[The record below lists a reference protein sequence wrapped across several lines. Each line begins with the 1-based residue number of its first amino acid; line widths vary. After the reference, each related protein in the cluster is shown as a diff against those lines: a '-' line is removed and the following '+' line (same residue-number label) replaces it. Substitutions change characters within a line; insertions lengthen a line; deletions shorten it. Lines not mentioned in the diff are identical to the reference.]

1 MFHQRFFK
9 LTIVNKENVDRFF
22 EEYERAKQIFF
33 DFETSGLD
41 VRYKGK
47 DYAVGLTI
55 AFEDSVSKEVYYIPF
70 RHYFEGS
77 YIGCGRLDYRKNTA
91 VFDDAK
97 NFPDFLPEKF
107 SGEYYNMDIVDF
119 MERLKPLM
127 ENGGKEYI
135 AHHISFDLHLFAN
148 EGVDI
153 VKVFETNTFT
163 DTQIAVHT
171 LDEEQEKNLEAVT
184 ETIFSVKK
192 SHFKDTIMTVTKEEK
207 KLLGL
212 ASNSN
217 ASFQHVQIPIGA
229 QYSAEDVYFMK
240 EMYEPIL
247 NALREDGGY
256 EYFREVRMPYMKV
269 LWKMERNG
277 IKVDIEK
284 LESMIKL
291 AEEKLEELTYKIYEV
306 VGAKFNINS
315 GQQLFE
321 ILYGFKKKLKDRKT
335 GEYRESFNEDL
346 VTLNFGF
353 QPIAWTDG
361 GKSRDIALR
370 TPKTD
375 KDALKKLLRQ
385 TPKREDGHKLIK
397 LLQDYFKLTKLYTAF
412 MLGIKEKIY
421 CDGKVHPS
429 FNQNG
434 CLVANTLI
442 PTDRGLFRIQDLVTD
457 ALVDGEFVSKTYT
470 LLNRNL
476 EPEKTSHI
484 VKYENRNTIKIRT
497 ALGVTI
503 EGTENHPIICNKY
516 SSKDLYL
523 NRNSCRFKNLYKKK
537 DAQIFKR
544 LDEINT
550 ETYVAVPYGYNFF
563 AKDYQKLEYEYVA
576 MRSGFKQVK
585 LPEILDE
592 DVAEF
597 MGMYYADGCLSD
609 TNGTFTIC
617 FTNGDSCV
625 INRIQ
630 ELSLRLFG
638 IKAHVRDCHP
648 HRNSFDIRISA
659 KRLASIEKAFQL
671 KRGCTNKVIPDII
684 LQSPRSVVIAF
695 IKGMTLDSYFVE
707 ESNKKQLR
715 FTVSNEQSLLQ
726 LQTLL
731 LNLGI
736 IGGARHLNTYT
747 GNVYMLT
754 LTNGEYLKFRDI
766 VGFVQKKKYKDF
778 EYQRISGQYL
788 VDEGNSLIWV
798 KVKEIDKGRA
808 DVYDFTLPET
818 HSFISNGF
826 ISHNTSSF
834 RLSCSE
840 PN

>member
-47 DYAVGLTI
+47 DYAVGLTV

-148 EGVDI
+148 EGVNI

-284 LESMIKL
+284 LEGMIKL

-353 QPIAWTDG
+353 QPIAWTEG
-361 GKSRDIALR
+361 GKSRDMVLR

-429 FNQNG
+429 FN
-434 CLVANTLI
+434 
-442 PTDRGLFRIQDLVTD
+442 
-457 ALVDGEFVSKTYT
+457 E
-470 LLNRNL
+470 
-476 EPEKTSHI
+476 
-484 VKYENRNTIKIRT
+484 
-497 ALGVTI
+497 
-503 EGTENHPIICNKY
+503 
-516 SSKDLYL
+516 
-523 NRNSCRFKNLYKKK
+523 
-537 DAQIFKR
+537 
-544 LDEINT
+544 
-550 ETYVAVPYGYNFF
+550 
-563 AKDYQKLEYEYVA
+563 
-576 MRSGFKQVK
+576 
-585 LPEILDE
+585 
-592 DVAEF
+592 
-597 MGMYYADGCLSD
+597 
-609 TNGTFTIC
+609 NGT
-617 FTNGDSCV
+617 S
-625 INRIQ
+625 
-630 ELSLRLFG
+630 
-638 IKAHVRDCHP
+638 
-648 HRNSFDIRISA
+648 
-659 KRLASIEKAFQL
+659 
-671 KRGCTNKVIPDII
+671 
-684 LQSPRSVVIAF
+684 
-695 IKGMTLDSYFVE
+695 SY
-707 ESNKKQLR
+707 
-715 FTVSNEQSLLQ
+715 
-726 LQTLL
+726 
-731 LNLGI
+731 
-736 IGGARHLNTYT
+736 
-747 GNVYMLT
+747 
-754 LTNGEYLKFRDI
+754 
-766 VGFVQKKKYKDF
+766 
-778 EYQRISGQYL
+778 
-788 VDEGNSLIWV
+788 
-798 KVKEIDKGRA
+798 
-808 DVYDFTLPET
+808 
-818 HSFISNGF
+818 
-826 ISHNTSSF
+826 
-834 RLSCSE
+834 RLSCSD